1 MEKPHGLILAGGEG
15 RRFGGAQKA
24 LIELG
29 GETLL
34 QRAIARLG
42 PQCGCLALS
51 ANGDPALYSKS
62 RLPVL
67 RDGQSDTQ
75 SGAQGPLAGILAG
88 LEWAAREGASLLFTA
103 PVDTPFLP
111 DGLVEH
117 LMLETGANR
126 FAVAASRV
134 EGAVRMHPVVG
145 LWPVALADDL
155 RKALENGERR
165 VGKFVRDNGAAI
177 VDMSDQSPIDPFFNI
192 NTPDDLARAQGYLR

>member
-15 RRFGGAQKA
+15 RRFGGTQKA

-67 RDGQSDTQ
+67 RDGQSEP
-75 SGAQGPLAGILAG
+75 QGPLAGILAG
-88 LEWAAREGASLLFTA
+88 LEWAAREGAALLFTA

-117 LMLETGANR
+117 LLVESGANR
-126 FAVAASRV
+126 FAVAASQL
-134 EGAVRMHPVVG
+134 EGEVRMHPVVG
-145 LWPVALADDL
+145 LWPVALASDL
-155 RKALENGERR
+155 RRALDDGERR
-165 VGKFVRDNGAAI
+165 VGRFVRDNGATI

-192 NTPDDLARAQGYLR
+192 NTPDDLARAKTYLR